1 MNPSAPKPPS
11 PPSPWTL
18 PSTSP
23 PPPSNPPPTDPSPPT
38 DPPSADR
45 SVASGGQLAFLT
57 FGLLLFVL
65 LFALPMILFFWIASA
80 LIGSVGVAEALEHT
94 RGLAP
99 TTYGGAFWL
108 AVAFTGVMALLE
120 LRAIA
125 SAKKGAPGFLRSLL
139 TRPSAGLFGLFV
151 PTFFLVRADI
161 KGTDV
166 PDILTTTLLLCCLG
180 YVYFIVPLPLL
191 AASWRLTRWMW
202 KIGKN
207 SGFASGALGT
217 LGLAFATCVPLV
229 CAGSDES
236 PDDEA
241 STAAFAAFERGIKD
255 AEGKGP
261 VDGSLA
267 LLTALAEDT
276 TQDPPLQHAP
286 ASGVPW
292 LGAGSKDRFDEC
304 IHTLHRDSDSKSARD
319 QTIQYFVVRGTER
332 DLAEQIVQEA
342 LLEVCLGH
350 AKNPYEDLT
359 GRFVWLSKRRRTNI
373 WRRRNVADSC
383 TIEVQWTLYDP
394 EDASPERHAVALAL
408 NRALC
413 QLDDQDVEILRATA
427 NGFDATEIGRML
439 SPPMAAA
446 TVRKRRERAVRKL
459 REQLQ

>member
-23 PPPSNPPPTDPSPPT
+23 PPPWNPPPTDPSPPT

-65 LFALPMILFFWIASA
+65 LFALPMILLFWLVSA
-80 LIGSVGVAEALEHT
+80 FIGSIGVAEALERT

-180 YVYFIVPLPLL
+180 YVPLPLL

-236 PDDEA
+236 PNDEA

-286 ASGVPW
+286 ASGIPW

-319 QTIQYFVVRGTER
+319 QTIHYLVARGTER

-350 AKNPYEDLT
+350 AKGPYDDLKK
-359 GRFVWLSKRRRTNI
+359 RFRWLTHQRSKNE
-373 WRRRNVADSC
+373 WRRRSFADSC
-383 TIEVQWTLYDP
+383 MIAIQRDFEFGDDGAL
-394 EDASPERHAVALAL
+394 ERHADALAL

-413 QLDDQDVEILRATA
+413 ELGDPDAAILRATA
-427 NGFDATEIGRML
+427 DGYEAAEIGL
-439 SPPMAAA
+439 SLNPPLTAA
-446 TVRKRRERAVRKL
+446 TVRKRRERARKIL

>member
-1 MNPSAPKPPS
+1 
-11 PPSPWTL
+11 
-18 PSTSP
+18 
-23 PPPSNPPPTDPSPPT
+23 
-38 DPPSADR
+38 
-45 SVASGGQLAFLT
+45 
-57 FGLLLFVL
+57 
-65 LFALPMILFFWIASA
+65 
-80 LIGSVGVAEALEHT
+80 
-94 RGLAP
+94 
-99 TTYGGAFWL
+99 
-108 AVAFTGVMALLE
+108 MALLE

-319 QTIQYFVVRGTER
+319 QTIHYLVARGTER

-350 AKNPYEDLT
+350 AKGPYDDLT
-359 GRFVWLSKRRRTNI
+359 GRFRLAHANGAAQNDVAAAQRRGLLHDRGPA
-373 WRRRNVADSC
+373 RRSNSV
-383 TIEVQWTLYDP
+383 P
-394 EDASPERHAVALAL
+394 MDASPERHADALAL

-413 QLDDQDVEILRATA
+413 RARRPGRQRSSA
-427 NGFDATEIGRML
+427 PPPNGYDAAEIGRML
-439 SPPMAAA
+439 ERRRWPRPPCASGASA
-446 TVRKRRERAVRKL
+446 PSEKSSASSSSSADLRRRFFSSGPCHTLPASRVDWT
-459 REQLQ
+459 